1 MLISLAVLIVYSS
14 HFAEAI
20 MIALPLPSALT
31 RWYSR
36 VTFQGPGQE
45 VIDGFR
51 ECFVEALR
59 KYYEVTINV
68 F

>member
-1 MLISLAVLIVYSS
+1 MSVNNRSVSS
-14 HFAEAI
+14 
-20 MIALPLPSALT
+20 SALT

-36 VTFQGPGQE
+36 VIFQEPGQE

-51 ECFVEALR
+51 ECFVEALQ
-59 KYYEVTINV
+59 KYYEVTNLLAAWRSSLA